1 MRHLL
6 TKFTLLKTIK
16 RKIFILVFSSL
27 FLSLNAQQYEHLI
40 IYGQSLSTGH
50 QSWPPLS
57 ATPVSGNYMIGNQI
71 WTNFGNTVL
80 NKLNPLVAS
89 VASSTATLA
98 KNRASMIYAECAL
111 VGATNHIQLK
121 TIGQNNYIASAC
133 GTGGKTIE
141 ELSKEHYNPVCYT
154 NFTNAITY
162 ASTITSNLHCPAI
175 VWMQGEYNY
184 TVPTANTGLTSGSR
198 PTADK
203 AIYKSLL
210 LTLKNNMQADIKR
223 KYNQTDSPLFITYQA
238 GTQYTRGNTLEIGMA
253 QLEASNENN
262 DIICA
267 GPVYPMTDRGGHLDS
282 NGYRWYGEILGK
294 VYYKTKVLGEDFSP
308 LQPMEISRTDNLKVL
323 KIKFLV
329 PQLPLV
335 LDELLVSKMTSYGFE
350 VLLNGSKKIISNVSI
365 DGDCVY
371 ITCISDLIGDVEVI
385 YAGINNTGHGNL
397 RDSDTYPAFFNY
409 LDLDKKNLNGTYVFE
424 RDAAET
430 TLRPAYEPKD
440 TQGVIYDKPYPLYNF
455 SIAFYYKLK
464 AAEQSYL
471 VPNLSPKTAVNEILV
486 NNKVTAVYLDG
497 GLQIYTDV
505 PDISRIDLFDISGK
519 IVSTLPIEK
528 NHIQNRWKFKLPEL
542 SKGVYLVKCI
552 SPYKNYTSKLFIK

>member
-1 MRHLL
+1 MAKSVFFSLKKCKLL
-6 TKFTLLKTIK
+6 VI
-16 RKIFILVFSSL
+16 VFSCF
-27 FLSLNAQQYEHLI
+27 FLVLNAQEYEHLI

-57 ATPVSGNYMIGNQI
+57 TTPVSGNYMIGDQI

-80 NKLNPLVAS
+80 NKLNPLVAN

-98 KNRASMIYAECAL
+98 KNRTSMIYAECAL

-141 ELSKEHYNPVCYT
+141 ELSKEHYNPVCYE

-162 ASTITSNLHCPAI
+162 ASTITSNIHCPAI

-184 TVPTANTGLTSGSR
+184 TMPTASTGLTSGSR
-198 PTADK
+198 PTSDK

-238 GTQYTRGNTLEIGMA
+238 GAQYTRGNTLEIGMA
-253 QLEASNENN
+253 QLEASNEND

-308 LQPMEISRTDNLKVL
+308 LQPLEISRTVNLKVL

-335 LDELLVSKMTSYGFE
+335 LDEMLVSKMTSYGFE
-350 VLLNGSKKIISNVSI
+350 VLLNGSKKIISNVSA

-397 RDSDTYPAFFNY
+397 RDSDTYPAFLNY

-440 TQGVIYDKPYPLYNF
+440 ARGVIYDKPYPLYNF
-455 SIAFYYKLK
+455 SVAFYYKLK
-464 AAEQSYL
+464 AADQSYT
-471 VPNLSPKTAVNEILV
+471 VPNLSMKTAVSTTMV
-486 NNKVTAVYLDG
+486 NNNLTAIYVDG
-497 GLQIYTDV
+497 VLQINTDIHDV
-505 PDISRIDLFDISGK
+505 SQIELLDISGK
-519 IVSTLPIEK
+519 MVASFISKSNRIE
-528 NHIQNRWKFKLPEL
+528 NQQKFKLPDL